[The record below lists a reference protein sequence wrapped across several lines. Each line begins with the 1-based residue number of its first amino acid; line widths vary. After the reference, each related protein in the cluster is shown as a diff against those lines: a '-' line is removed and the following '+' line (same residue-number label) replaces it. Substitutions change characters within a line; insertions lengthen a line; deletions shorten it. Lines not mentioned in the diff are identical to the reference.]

1 MPVKGY
7 RKPERMDRRVKA
19 AFTHAEALDLADK
32 AKACG
37 LTQAKYLRAL
47 ALAAAG
53 DNTKAPKR
61 KRSIQT
67 NKLSHDVH
75 LLGMQVKKLGTNIN
89 QLAKQAN
96 TGLVPLTRAEVQY
109 MLNRHQVVLSAA
121 LAYLERALA

>member
-7 RKPERMDRRVKA
+7 RKPERIDRRVKA
-19 AFTHAEALDLADK
+19 AFTHAEALDLAEK

-53 DNTKAPKR
+53 DKSKAPKR
-61 KRSIQT
+61 KRSLDA
-67 NKLSHDVH
+67 NRLSHDIH
-75 LLGMQVKKLGTNIN
+75 LLGMQVKKLGTNVN

-109 MLNRHQVVLSAA
+109 ILNQHQLVLSATK
-121 LAYLERALA
+121 AYLERALA